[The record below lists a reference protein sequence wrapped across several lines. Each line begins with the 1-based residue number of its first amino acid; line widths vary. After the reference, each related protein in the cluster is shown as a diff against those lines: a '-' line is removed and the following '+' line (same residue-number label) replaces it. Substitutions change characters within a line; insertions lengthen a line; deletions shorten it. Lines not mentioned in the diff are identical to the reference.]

1 MAAKKTAPETRT
13 LLVVRTYDRRADSH
27 TYTTVAED
35 YEPAEGETVLE
46 IQVPVDEP
54 ADPTE
59 D

>member
-27 TYTTVAED
+27 TYTTVPDD
-35 YEPAEGETVLE
+35 YTAAEGETVLE

-54 ADPTE
+54 VE

>member
-1 MAAKKTAPETRT
+1 MAAKKTPAPETRT

-35 YEPAEGETVLE
+35 YTPAEGETVLE

-54 ADPTE
+54 VE